1 MVDPFS
7 DALISALPRLRRYA
21 ISLCRRPDLA
31 DDLVQTA
38 AERAV
43 AARDRFDPATRIEA
57 WLFRIVHNAWLDT
70 LRRGRTR
77 GDEVEIDDAP
87 DLAAPGHG
95 PEATVAALTLAE
107 VRRAMDALPADQ
119 RAVLM
124 LVCVEE
130 MSYREAPEVLP
141 IPIG

>member
-1 MVDPFS
+1 M
-7 DALISALPRLRRYA
+7 
-21 ISLCRRPDLA
+21 
-31 DDLVQTA
+31 
-38 AERAV
+38 
-43 AARDRFDPATRIEA
+43 
-57 WLFRIVHNAWLDT
+57 HNAWLDT
-70 LRRGRTR
+70 LRRSRTR
-77 GDEVEIDDAP
+77 GDEVEIDDAPDLAAP

-141 IPIG
+141 IPIGTVMSGLSRARIALSAATGINRAE